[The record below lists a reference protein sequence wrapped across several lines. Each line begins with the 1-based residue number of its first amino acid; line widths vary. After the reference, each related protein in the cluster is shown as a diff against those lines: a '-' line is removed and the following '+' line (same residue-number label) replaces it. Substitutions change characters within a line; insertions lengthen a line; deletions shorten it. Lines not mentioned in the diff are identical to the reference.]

1 MRLSHA
7 GTSDV
12 GRKRTHNE
20 DAYLLLPEENLFC
33 VADGMG
39 GHASGE
45 VAARIAVE
53 EMAEFFRM
61 TGRDEEATWPY
72 KMDPARG
79 YDENRLLTGV
89 KLANLRIFERS
100 ATDQRLRGMGTT
112 IVAVSFP
119 REGDAVLV
127 AHVGDSR
134 VYLLRGGTL
143 RQLTEDHSLL
153 NDYKK
158 SRALTPEEIEAFP
171 HKNVIV
177 RALGMKDTV
186 EVDLVREE
194 LQDGDVLLLCSD
206 GLSGMVPDERIAEI
220 VRGHPRDLEG
230 RGAGARGRGERG
242 GRDGQHHLRA
252 GAGAPVDEAL
262 ASTQRTRSWSWSS
275 ALVLG
280 LALVGVVQD
289 RGPSPSPG
297 PRPSRSPHPALTRS
311 VSRRDRVLHPLAGRE
326 RRPVP
331 EHRVLD
337 ARARRDHA
345 AGARRR
351 RAPTSRAPGSIRAS
365 RRRAHARRER
375 DRARERIGAREAR
388 ERHAPGEHV
397 AARLEVARG
406 RAEVVPVPGDDAPA
420 HRAARHE
427 RRVDVPVHVTLERRR
442 RDPVEERRR
451 EDVHAGEVPG
461 REPLAAR
468 PEAPGDPPDRAA
480 RRPPPPRR
488 SARPGGIGRRTIV
501 ASAPGRAV
509 GGERRGEVHV
519 EEDVA
524 VQEHDRLRALEVRPR
539 LAQRAAGAG
548 DDRLARDGELEPERP
563 AASARR
569 ARHRLREVVD
579 VHDGAAHPGARR
591 SASDQRTSGTP
602 QTGTAGFGTRSVSG
616 RSRVPSP
623 AQSTIPTISPTA
635 RGSAPARARPW

>member
-119 REGDAVLV
+119 RAGDAVLV

-134 VYLLRGGTL
+134 VYLLRGGAL

-186 EVDLVREE
+186 EVDLVRHP

-220 VRGHPRDLEG
+220 IRGHPRDLK
-230 RGAGARGRGERG
+230 GAGQALIDAANEG
-242 GRDGQHHLRA
+242 GGMDNITC
-252 GAGAPVDEAL
+252 VL
-262 ASTQRTRSWSWSS
+262 AQ
-275 ALVLG
+275 
-280 LALVGVVQD
+280 
-289 RGPSPSPG
+289 
-297 PRPSRSPHPALTRS
+297 
-311 VSRRDRVLHPLAGRE
+311 
-326 RRPVP
+326 
-331 EHRVLD
+331 
-337 ARARRDHA
+337 
-345 AGARRR
+345 
-351 RAPTSRAPGSIRAS
+351 
-365 RRRAHARRER
+365 
-375 DRARERIGAREAR
+375 
-388 ERHAPGEHV
+388 
-397 AARLEVARG
+397 
-406 RAEVVPVPGDDAPA
+406 A
-420 HRAARHE
+420 HR
-427 RRVDVPVHVTLERRR
+427 
-442 RDPVEERRR
+442 
-451 EDVHAGEVPG
+451 
-461 REPLAAR
+461 
-468 PEAPGDPPDRAA
+468 
-480 RRPPPPRR
+480 
-488 SARPGGIGRRTIV
+488 
-501 ASAPGRAV
+501 
-509 GGERRGEVHV
+509 
-519 EEDVA
+519 
-524 VQEHDRLRALEVRPR
+524 
-539 LAQRAAGAG
+539 
-548 DDRLARDGELEPERP
+548 
-563 AASARR
+563 
-569 ARHRLREVVD
+569 
-579 VHDGAAHPGARR
+579 
-591 SASDQRTSGTP
+591 
-602 QTGTAGFGTRSVSG
+602 
-616 RSRVPSP
+616 
-623 AQSTIPTISPTA
+623 
-635 RGSAPARARPW
+635 